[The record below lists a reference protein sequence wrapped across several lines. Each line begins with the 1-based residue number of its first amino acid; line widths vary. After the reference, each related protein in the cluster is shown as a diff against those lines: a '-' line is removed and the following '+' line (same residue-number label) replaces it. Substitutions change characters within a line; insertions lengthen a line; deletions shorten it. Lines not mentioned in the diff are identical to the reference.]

1 MMGSR
6 YPVSTPSPA
15 VRHLAIRRLAAG
27 GVSLWMIGR
36 CMHTIWHT
44 ALRLS
49 ICLFLS
55 GSVVLPAT
63 GTADSPTFNLEIRAH
78 KVVGTSRTVRVKQGD
93 TVTLGWT
100 TDETVALHLH
110 GYDMEQ
116 VIKPG
121 APAELTFKAHATGR
135 FPITAHGFGDHA
147 HAGRH
152 SESTLVYIEVLPR

>member
-1 MMGSR
+1 M
-6 YPVSTPSPA
+6 P
-15 VRHLAIRRLAAG
+15 
-27 GVSLWMIGR
+27 
-36 CMHTIWHT
+36 TIWQQ

-49 ICLFLS
+49 IYLFLS
-55 GSVVLPAT
+55 VSVVFPAT
-63 GTADSPTFNLEIRAH
+63 GTTDSPTFNLEIRTR

-93 TVTLGWT
+93 IVILRWT

-110 GYDMEQ
+110 GYDIEQ

-121 APAELTFKAHATGR
+121 APADLAFKAHAIGR

-152 SESTLVYIEVLPR
+152 SESTLVYLVYIEVLPR